1 MRTSTGS
8 IPNHTSTVSSK
19 TYSPSVPLSVY
30 RDLAGELQAAEAML
44 DAITAQ
50 NQQLVQENQLLRQE
64 ITKAV
69 QSFLHLQKL
78 VDPVTA
84 SYNQNSRASVKTENQ
99 TKSNPQVNQTP
110 PQRVS
115 RPYSPVSEVQPI
127 VEMIRNIPE
136 PIFIEEEEVRYY
148 PHNESEPKEVN
159 AWSLVIATLLIVL
172 TAFGVGYLIVRPFF
186 EHQTR

>member
-78 VDPVTA
+78 VDPATA

-110 PQRVS
+110 PQRVTS
-115 RPYSPVSEVQPI
+115 LYSHKEVQPI
-127 VEMIRNIPE
+127 VEMIPTIPE

-159 AWSLVIATLLIVL
+159 AWSLVIAILLIVL

>member
-8 IPNHTSTVSSK
+8 IPSHTSYSTQPA
-19 TYSPSVPLSVY
+19 YSPSVPLSVY

-78 VDPVTA
+78 VDPATA
-84 SYNQNSRASVKTENQ
+84 SHNQNSRASVKTENQ
-99 TKSNPQVNQTP
+99 TKSTPVNQTP
-110 PQRVS
+110 PQRVTS
-115 RPYSPVSEVQPI
+115 LYSQSKEVQPI

-159 AWSLVIATLLIVL
+159 AWSLVIAILLIVL